1 MAGII
6 DFTVG
11 IIDFTAVTMGIGV
24 VITDF
29 AMVIM
34 DFAAVIMGIGV
45 AIMDF
50 TVTATMGPE
59 EEVAIKR
66 SRAFAHYE
74 RER

>member
-11 IIDFTAVTMGIGV
+11 IMDFT
-24 VITDF
+24 
-29 AMVIM
+29 
-34 DFAAVIMGIGV
+34 AVIMGIGV

-66 SRAFAHYE
+66 SRAFAHYG